1 MAWLVSLNATWAG
14 VAVAAQS
21 VVQKAPQRVNSD
33 PDHAVTC
40 GKPAD
45 FHDLAALPA
54 TTVLA
59 SSNLGSGILMFTGH
73 RALAGPYHRNVG
85 GNLAMLDA
93 FMGTPEIAR
102 AVIQRE
108 QVGLIAICRGNTEE
122 ISLGLDAPKGLAAA
136 LLRDDVPDWLELE
149 PSTAGKPIEIYKVR

>member
-1 MAWLVSLNATWAG
+1 
-14 VAVAAQS
+14 
-21 VVQKAPQRVNSD
+21 
-33 PDHAVTC
+33 
-40 GKPAD
+40 
-45 FHDLAALPA
+45 
-54 TTVLA
+54 
-59 SSNLGSGILMFTGH
+59 MFTGH

-108 QVGLIAICRGNTEE
+108 RVGLIAICRGNTEE

-136 LLRDDVPDWLELE
+136 LLRGDVPDWLALD